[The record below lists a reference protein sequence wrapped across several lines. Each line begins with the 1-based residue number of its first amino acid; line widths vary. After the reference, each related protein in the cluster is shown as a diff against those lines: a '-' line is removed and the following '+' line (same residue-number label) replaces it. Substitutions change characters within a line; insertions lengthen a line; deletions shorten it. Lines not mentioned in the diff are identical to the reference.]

1 MANVKFDKDTHTYTI
16 ADEAYPSV
24 TEICEPISFKKLDA
38 LSKQILDNAA
48 RRGAKVHEAISEFV
62 LTDEYDIEEMESDL
76 IPYFAAF
83 IEWWNTYRPTTL
95 FSEFIL
101 GDANL
106 GYCGTCDF
114 IGRVDG
120 KTVLIDFKTTSSV
133 DVKYLAVQ
141 LAGYK
146 RLLDARGINI
156 DEAYVLHLKKTGA
169 YSYRKIEP
177 DYEWFDI
184 LQSHNKKMR
193 CKNGRK

>member
-1 MANVKFDKDTHTYTI
+1 MTNVKFDKETHTYTI

-83 IEWWNTYRPTTL
+83 IEWWNTYHPTTL

-156 DEAYVLHLKKTGA
+156 DEAYVLPLKKTGA

-184 LQSHNKKMR
+184 LQAHNKKMR